1 MQYDYII
8 SGAGCAG
15 LSLAMHIINSGRLAD
30 KKILL
35 IDKDPKRA
43 NDRTW
48 CFWEKDKGLFESIVI
63 KEWEKVS
70 FIGEGF
76 NDELS
81 LNPYTYKMIRGIDF
95 YNYCLEVI
103 GKQPNFTLRFEEVNK
118 VFSNSKTGIIVNEE
132 PVYAEYVFNS
142 ILFEKPRLTSKQ
154 YWLLQH
160 FKGWVIETEGNEFNK
175 DRATLMDFRP
185 SQQNG
190 TTFCYILPF
199 SSNKAVVEYTLFSK
213 SLLSPQEYDFQ
224 LKEYINNILQIK
236 SYKII
241 EEEFGVIPMTNF
253 SFPSRLNNIINI
265 GTAGGR
271 TKGSSGYT
279 FQSIQKQSRDI
290 VQRLLKNEVPVSK
303 KVPARFTFYDSVL
316 LHILYKNALPG
327 KKVFTDLFKKNQTPS
342 VLKFLDN
349 ESSLTEELKIIAS
362 LPTWPFLK
370 AAVDQMT

>member
-48 CFWEKDKGLFESIVI
+48 CFWEKDKGLFESIVV

-95 YNYCLEVI
+95 YNYCLEEI
-103 GKQPNFTLRFEEVNK
+103 CKQPNFTLRFEEVNK

-142 ILFEKPRLTSKQ
+142 ILFEKPRLTRKQ

-185 SQQNG
+185 SQLNG

-213 SLLSPQEYDFQ
+213 SLLSPQEYDLQ

-290 VQRLLKNEVPVSK
+290 VQHLLKNEDPVCK
-303 KVPARFTFYDSVL
+303 KEPARFTFYDSVL
-316 LHILYKNALPG
+316 LNILYYNSLPG

-370 AAVDQMT
+370 AAIDQMT

>member
-1 MQYDYII
+1 
-8 SGAGCAG
+8 
-15 LSLAMHIINSGRLAD
+15 MHIIHSGRFAD

-35 IDKDPKRA
+35 IDKDSKRS

-48 CFWEKDKGLFESIVI
+48 CFWEKNKGLFESIVY

-76 NDELS
+76 DDELH

-95 YNYCLEVI
+95 YSYCLEEI
-103 GKQPNFTLRFEEVNK
+103 SKHPNFIIRFEGVNK
-118 VFSNSKTGIIVNEE
+118 VFSEENTGIIVNGN
-132 PVYAEYVFNS
+132 PIYAGYVFNS
-142 ILFEKPRLTSKQ
+142 ILFEKPQLTARQ

-160 FKGWVIETEGNEFNK
+160 FKGWIIETEQDEFDE

-185 SQQNG
+185 RQQNG
-190 TTFCYILPF
+190 TTFCYILPL
-199 SSNKAVVEYTLFSK
+199 SSKKAVVEYTLFSK
-213 SLLSPQEYDFQ
+213 SLLSQPEYDQQ
-224 LKEYINNILQIK
+224 LEEYIHNILQIK
-236 SYKII
+236 SYKIS

-253 SFPSRLNNIINI
+253 NFPSRQNNIINI

-279 FQSIQKQSRDI
+279 FRSIQKQSHDI
-290 VQRLLKNEVPVSK
+290 VQQLLKNEEPVGK
-303 KVPARFTFYDSVL
+303 KVHARFTFYDSVL
-316 LHILYKNALPG
+316 LNILFNNTLSG
-327 KKVFTDLFKKNQTPS
+327 KKVFTDLFKKNTTPS

-349 ESSLTEELKIIAS
+349 ESSLTEELKIIAT

-370 AAVDQMT
+370 AAVNQII

>member
-30 KKILL
+30 KKILI

-48 CFWEKDKGLFESIVI
+48 CFWEKDKGLFESIVV

-95 YNYCLEVI
+95 YNYCLEEI
-103 GKQPNFTLRFEEVNK
+103 CKQPNFTLRFEEVNK

-142 ILFEKPRLTSKQ
+142 ILFEKPRLTRKQ

-185 SQQNG
+185 SQRNG

-213 SLLSPQEYDFQ
+213 SLLSPQEYDLQ

-253 SFPSRLNNIINI
+253 SFPSRQNNIINI

-279 FQSIQKQSRDI
+279 FRSIQKQSRDI
-290 VQRLLKNEVPVSK
+290 VQHLLKNEDPVCK
-303 KVPARFTFYDSVL
+303 KEPTRFTFYDSIL
-316 LHILYKNALPG
+316 LNILYYNSLPG

>member
-1 MQYDYII
+1 
-8 SGAGCAG
+8 
-15 LSLAMHIINSGRLAD
+15 MHMIHCGRFAD

-35 IDKDPKRA
+35 IDKDPKKN

-48 CFWEKDKGLFESIVI
+48 CFWEKDKGLFEPIVVR
-63 KEWEKVS
+63 EWNKVS

-76 NDELS
+76 DNELS

-95 YNYCLEVI
+95 YNYCLKEI
-103 GKQPNFTLRFEEVNK
+103 NKQPNFTLRFEEVDD
-118 VFSNSKTGIIVNEE
+118 VFSSDSTGVIVNGK

-160 FKGWVIETEGNEFNK
+160 FKGWVIETDGKEFNE

-185 SQQNG
+185 CQQNG

-213 SLLSPQEYDFQ
+213 SLLSLPEYDLQ
-224 LKEYINNILQIK
+224 LKEYLNNILQIK
-236 SYKII
+236 SYNII

-253 SFPSRLNNIINI
+253 SFPSRQNNIINI

-279 FQSIQKQSRDI
+279 FRSIQKQSQHI
-290 VQRLLKNEVPVSK
+290 VQQLLKNEDPVSK
-303 KVPARFTFYDSVL
+303 KEPARFTFYDSVL
-316 LHILYKNALPG
+316 LNILYNNSLPG
-327 KKVFTDLFKKNQTPS
+327 KKVFTDLFKKNPTAS

-370 AAVDQMT
+370 AAIDQMT